1 MKLKLLFNIWLFVLG
16 FLCFGSFYSYFDHS
30 RINLTALITINS
42 FFLINILIY
51 FLFIK
56 KIRLLTFKILNITI
70 NLLALL
76 VLFSQLIAY
85 SFTLYKGATDLI
97 GSTEIINLV
106 IDITLAILPVLL
118 IYRTIKLTKETYH
131 K

>member
-1 MKLKLLFNIWLFVLG
+1 M
-16 FLCFGSFYSYFDHS
+16 
-30 RINLTALITINS
+30 
-42 FFLINILIY
+42 
-51 FLFIK
+51 
-56 KIRLLTFKILNITI
+56 LTFKILNITI